1 MIKCLIT
8 LMLLCVPAHAP
19 AQPASPSGAK
29 IPIIPLGKIVAVS
42 SDSLGAQA
50 TALALSNGSVLVSDY
65 VRHRVLLFDSTLT
78 YSISVI
84 DSIAS
89 ASNFQTAAQ
98 LIPYR
103 GDSTLFVDVA
113 TNVLLVI
120 DQTGKLARTMALP
133 KPRDSRYLAGTFFGA
148 ATIDAKGRLVYRA
161 AYPVVVNTP
170 PAGSPTL
177 MTMPSQPDSGV
188 IVRADFDS
196 RKVDT
201 LTTLKIMQSESA
213 MSMKQDGRGNITMKI
228 TINPVDVGDEWAML
242 NDGTIAI
249 VRAHDYHVD
258 WIDPDGTRRSS
269 AKMPF
274 DWRPVTEEQKQKL
287 IDSLRPIYQKQLQGQ
302 PPRKTMTPEGER
314 DFRTACDFV
323 SLSQMPDY
331 EPPIGQGSV
340 KADRKGNLWILPHT
354 SLSARGG
361 VLYDVVNKR
370 GEITK
375 RVQFPTGYALIGFG
389 NGDDVF
395 VMRVSGKTGF
405 IEKAIV
411 N

>member
-1 MIKCLIT
+1 MYRRLFV
-8 LMLLCVPAHAP
+8 LMLLGAP
-19 AQPASPSGAK
+19 ICLSAQPDSPSGSR
-29 IPIIPLGKIVAVS
+29 IPTIPLGRIVAACA
-42 SDSLGAQA
+42 DSLGAQA
-50 TALALSNGSVLVSDY
+50 TARALSNGSVLVSDY
-65 VRHRVLLFDSTLT
+65 ARHRVLLFDSTLT
-78 YSISVI
+78 HGVSVI

-133 KPRDSRYLAGTFFGA
+133 KPRDSRYLAGTIFGA
-148 ATIDAKGRLVYRA
+148 AGIDAKGRLVYRA
-161 AYPVVVNTP
+161 AYPMVVNTP

-177 MTMPSQPDSGV
+177 MAMPSQPDSGV

-196 RKVDT
+196 RTVDT
-201 LTTLKIMQSESA
+201 LTTLKIMQTESA
-213 MSMKQDGRGNITMKI
+213 MTMKQDGRGNITMKI
-228 TINPVDVGDEWAML
+228 TINPVDAGDEWAML
-242 NDGTIAI
+242 SDGTIAI

-258 WIDPDGTRRSS
+258 WMDPDGTRRSS

-274 DWRPVTEEQKQKL
+274 DWRPVTAEQKQKL
-287 IDSLRPIYQKQLQGQ
+287 IDSLRPIYQRQIEGM
-302 PPRKTMTPEGER
+302 PARKTTTPEGER
-314 DFRTACDFV
+314 DFRTEIDFV
-323 SLSQMPDY
+323 SLRQMPDY

-375 RVQFPTGYALIGFG
+375 RVQLPAGYALIGFG

-395 VMRVSGKTGF
+395 VIRVSGKTGF
-405 IEKAIV
+405 IEKASV